1 MRIVTMKRALRH
13 CAEVR
18 RRSGTGAMVRWVA
31 YRSAQRLVDVTVAHV
46 LWLDAAN
53 INDSLRPDT
62 AYTFRL
68 LSADEVRAL
77 AADPHNSLYPAM
89 ADRIV
94 AGNDFCFAALAG
106 PRVAAFGWFA
116 LGSIE
121 PEHNGGTALSYPPD
135 VACMYN
141 GFTHPEF
148 RGHRLHGLV
157 KGLGL
162 RALADRG
169 ASKLVST
176 VDWTNWASLR
186 SNFRLGCVDLG
197 RTGVLRLGR
206 FRVGFY
212 PPAAR
217 RLGIRFHNEAISRP
231 ASLRPAGGRPA
242 AGCGASP
249 APSPRDCS
257 PGPGAA
263 PPACPLEWEES
274 PQPSEAPPAAPAT

>member
-1 MRIVTMKRALRH
+1 MRIVTMKRALRR
-13 CAEVR
+13 CAEER
-18 RRSGTGAMVRWVA
+18 RRNGTGAMVRWVA
-31 YRSAQRLVDVTVAHV
+31 YRSAQRLVDVKVAHV

-62 AYTFRL
+62 AYTFRF
-68 LSADEVRAL
+68 LSAEEVRAFS
-77 AADPHNSLYPAM
+77 AGAGDSVPPAM

-106 PRVAAFGWFA
+106 PRLAAFGWFA

-135 VACMYN
+135 VAYMYN
-141 GFTHPEF
+141 GFTYPEF
-148 RGHRLHGLV
+148 RGQRLHGLV

-169 ASKLVST
+169 AGKLVST
-176 VDWTNWASLR
+176 VDWTNGASLR

-206 FRVGFY
+206 FRVAFY
-212 PPAAR
+212 PRAAR
-217 RLGIRFHNEAISRP
+217 RLGIRFHNKAITRP
-231 ASLRPAGGRPA
+231 APLRPAGGRPA
-242 AGCGASP
+242 AGPGGSRT
-249 APSPRDCS
+249 PSPRDCS

-274 PQPSEAPPAAPAT
+274 AQPSEASPAAPAT